1 MPNAV
6 VLVDSLASTPMDMD
20 ERTADKDSLVRSHLK
35 PGQADYACQNR
46 SWRGI
51 LLWIMLGGCV
61 CVCLCDQSTVH
72 CSFWNLNFGGGGVHE
87 ITDWFGMTRR
97 RGVQWPCK
105 VTLQ

>member
-51 LLWIMLGGCV
+51 LLALGASVEQRPGMVAESHSHARNGSRCMLATGSR
-61 CVCLCDQSTVH
+61 CLRAC
-72 CSFWNLNFGGGGVHE
+72 CL
-87 ITDWFGMTRR
+87 RR
-97 RGVQWPCK
+97 IAPGIVPAN
-105 VTLQ
+105 